1 MNCQIA
7 LRRLGLQMENVT
19 TKQIFLNAI
28 MMEVIVVLTPMFRV
42 SVPYVFVMMIDK
54 IKKGLVDVLRT
65 SQIRGFELGLI
76 IFELGGF

>member
-7 LRRLGLQMENVT
+7 LRRHGLQMENVMM
-19 TKQIFLNAI
+19 KQIFLNAI

-54 IKKGLVDVLRT
+54 IKKGLDVLRT

>member
-7 LRRLGLQMENVT
+7 LRRLGLQTENVT
-19 TKQIFLNAI
+19 MKQIFLNAI

-54 IKKGLVDVLRT
+54 IKKGLDVLRT
-65 SQIRGFELGLI
+65 LQTVRDFELALI
-76 IFELGGF
+76 IFELQEF

>member
-7 LRRLGLQMENVT
+7 LRRHGLPTENVT
-19 TKQIFLNAI
+19 MKQIFLNAI

-54 IKKGLVDVLRT
+54 IKEGLDVLRT
-65 SQIRGFELGLI
+65 LQIHCFELELI
-76 IFELGGF
+76 IFELQGF

>member
-7 LRRLGLQMENVT
+7 LRRHGLPTENVT
-19 TKQIFLNAI
+19 MKQIFLNAI

-54 IKKGLVDVLRT
+54 IKKGLDVLRT
-65 SQIRGFELGLI
+65 LQIRGFELELI
-76 IFELGGF
+76 IFELQGF